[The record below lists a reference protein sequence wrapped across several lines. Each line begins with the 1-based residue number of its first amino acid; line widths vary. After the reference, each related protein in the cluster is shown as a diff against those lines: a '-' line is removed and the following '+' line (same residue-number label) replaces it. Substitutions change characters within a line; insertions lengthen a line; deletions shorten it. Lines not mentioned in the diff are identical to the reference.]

1 MKKGLKLKALYLL
14 AATLVLLGV
23 LLPFEA
29 RFLRVGEFPETLIYL
44 LFFNLNLFA
53 LLALI
58 YLVGKGF
65 IELYLG
71 VKRRV
76 IGFKFRAKILLL
88 FTFLSITPTIM
99 VYAVASGL
107 ATNYMDKIF
116 NTQFRDPLVSS
127 LAMARSF
134 YQQEKD
140 GALDAARSALQSGSL
155 KAIGP
160 YRITCVRALPP
171 DATPAMRSA
180 FGGLKGAE
188 VLSASG
194 RDTVRGMVPRPSG
207 GVIVASTTLPARLTS
222 YIENIKQ
229 ANESLITLER
239 WRTPIRTNF
248 YLVLGFIALTIMFT
262 ALLASLRL
270 ARGITGPVSELA
282 AATGEVARGNL
293 DLRVPPRGSDEM
305 GLLIGSFNRMVAEL
319 KEGKESLENAYL
331 ESDRRRLCMEGI
343 LDNIRSGVISL
354 SPEGAVLTINPR
366 ACEILGIKAPEVI
379 GKQYEAVLSHIESN
393 ELKALIKGI
402 NVRTINFLEQE
413 LWAGLGPKGEKAL
426 LRVFISGLRDGKGR
440 QLGLLVVF
448 DDLTEMVRAQRV
460 LAWQEVARRIAHE
473 IKNPLTPIKLS
484 TERMMKKWTEGHS
497 DFPVVFERSTRTII
511 AEVESL
517 RLLVDEFSRLGRMP
531 DIKKRRTDLPSLVEE
546 VRNLY
551 RVYKGFTID
560 IDAPAG
566 MPAVDLD
573 PEQFRRALVNI
584 IDNAREAMGDSG
596 TVSVKIETDAQA
608 NKLYMEISDN
618 GPGIPPEV
626 REKLFQPYFSTK
638 KHGTGLGLA
647 IVHKIV
653 SEHNGYIRISE
664 NRKSRKGSSF
674 IIELPLFER
683 RLSDAAGPHSR

>member
-1 MKKGLKLKALYLL
+1 MKKGIKLKALYVLG
-14 AATLVLLGV
+14 AALVLLGIF
-23 LLPFEA
+23 LPFEI
-29 RFLRVGEFPETLIYL
+29 RFLKVGEFPETLLYL
-44 LFFNLNLFA
+44 LLFNLNLFA

-88 FTFLSITPTIM
+88 FMLLSITPTVM

-107 ATNYMDKIF
+107 AANYMDKIF

-127 LAMARSF
+127 LGMARTI

-140 GALDAARSALQSGSL
+140 GALDAASRALQTGSTN
-155 KAIGP
+155 AIGP
-160 YRITCVRALPP
+160 YRIKYVRSLPP
-171 DATPAMRSA
+171 DTTPGMEAA
-180 FGGLKGAE
+180 FKGQRGAE
-188 VLSASG
+188 VLSTSSG
-194 RDTVRGMVPRPSG
+194 DIVRGIVPRRRGG
-207 GVIVASTTLPARLTS
+207 GVIVASMHLPRKLTA
-222 YIENIKQ
+222 YIDNIKQ
-229 ANESLITLER
+229 ANASLIKLEG

-282 AATGEVARGNL
+282 AATGEIARGNL

-305 GLLIGSFNRMVAEL
+305 GLLIESFNRMVAEL
-319 KEGKESLENAYL
+319 KEGKKSLENAYL

-343 LDNIRSGVISL
+343 LENIRSGVISL

-366 ACEILGIKAPEVI
+366 ACEILGIRGPEVI
-379 GKQYEAVLSHIESN
+379 GRQYEAVLSHIDSV
-393 ELKALIKGI
+393 ELKTLIKGI

-413 LWAGLGPKGEKAL
+413 IWAGLGPKGEKAL
-426 LRVFISGLRDGKGR
+426 LRVFISGLRDAKGR

-484 TERMMKKWTEGHS
+484 TERMMKKWTEGHK
-497 DFPVVFERSTRTII
+497 DFPVVFERSTKTII

-517 RLLVDEFSRLGRMP
+517 RTLVDEFSRLGRMP
-531 DIKKRRTDLPSLVEE
+531 DIKKRRTDLPGLVEE
-546 VRNLY
+546 VKNLY
-551 RVYKGFTID
+551 RVYRDFVIM

-566 MPAVDLD
+566 LPAVDLD
-573 PEQFRRALVNI
+573 PEQFRRVLVNI
-584 IDNAREAMGDSG
+584 IDNAREAMGDAG
-596 TVSVKIETDAQA
+596 TVSVKITSDSEA
-608 NKLYMEISDN
+608 NKLFLELSDN

-664 NRKSRKGSSF
+664 NRNSPHGSSF
-674 IIELPLFER
+674 VIELPLFER
-683 RLSDAAGPHSR
+683 RVS

>member
-1 MKKGLKLKALYLL
+1 MKKGMKLKVLYVL
-14 AATLVLLGV
+14 AAALVLLGIF
-23 LLPFEA
+23 LPFEA
-29 RFLRVGEFPETLIYL
+29 RFLKVGEFPETLLYL
-44 LFFNLNLFA
+44 LIFNLNLFV

-127 LAMARSF
+127 LAMARSI

-140 GALDAARSALQSGSL
+140 GALDAAASALQSGSL
-155 KAIGP
+155 RAIGP
-160 YRITCVRALPP
+160 YRITYVPGLPS
-171 DATPAMRSA
+171 DATPAMQSA
-180 FGGLKGAE
+180 FRGEKGAE
-188 VLSASG
+188 VLSAASG
-194 RDTVRGMVPRPSG
+194 DMVRGIVPRPSG
-207 GVIVASTTLPARLTS
+207 GVIVASTTLPPKLTS
-222 YIENIKQ
+222 YIENIKR
-229 ANESLITLER
+229 ANESLITLEG

-248 YLVLGFIALTIMFT
+248 YLVLGFIALTIMLT

-270 ARGITGPVSELA
+270 ARGITGPVRDLA

-305 GLLIGSFNRMVAEL
+305 GLLIESFNRMVAEL
-319 KEGKESLENAYL
+319 KEGKKSLENAYL

-354 SPEGAVLTINPR
+354 SPEGDVLTINPR
-366 ACEILGIKAPEVI
+366 ACEILGIRAAEVI
-379 GKQYEAVLSHIESN
+379 GKPYEAVLSHIKSG

-413 LWAGLGPKGEKAL
+413 LWAGLGQKGEKAL
-426 LRVFISGLRDGKGR
+426 LRVFISGLRDAKER

-484 TERMMKKWTEGHS
+484 TERMMKKWSEGHG
-497 DFPVVFERSTRTII
+497 DFPVVFERSTKTII
-511 AEVESL
+511 TEVESL

-531 DIKKRRTDLPSLVEE
+531 DIKKKRTDLPGLVED
-546 VRNLY
+546 VKNLY
-551 RVYKGFTID
+551 RVYKDFIIMID
-560 IDAPAG
+560 SAAG
-566 MPAVDLD
+566 LPAVDLD
-573 PEQFRRALVNI
+573 PEQFRRVLVNI

-596 TVSVKIETDAQA
+596 IVSVKIFADAEA
-608 NKLYMEISDN
+608 NKLFLEISDN

-664 NRKSRKGSSF
+664 NRNSPHGSSF
-674 IIELPLFER
+674 IIELPLYER
-683 RLSDAAGPHSR
+683 RLA